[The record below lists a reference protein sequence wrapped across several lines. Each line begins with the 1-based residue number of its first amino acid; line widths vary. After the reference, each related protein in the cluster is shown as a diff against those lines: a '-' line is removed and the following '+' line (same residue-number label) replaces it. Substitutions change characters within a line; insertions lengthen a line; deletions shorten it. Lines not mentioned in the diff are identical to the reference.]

1 MVKAIVTGAGGKMGG
16 RIISLISAMEDIKV
30 VGAVE
35 VAGHPII
42 GRDVGQAL
50 GLGKTGVLVCDKLA
64 DCIDQA
70 DVVID
75 FTNHEASLNYLKI
88 ASEKN
93 RSYCHRFH
101 RIYS

>member
-1 MVKAIVTGAGGKMGG
+1 M
-16 RIISLISAMEDIKV
+16 
-30 VGAVE
+30 
-35 VAGHPII
+35 
-42 GRDVGQAL
+42 
-50 GLGKTGVLVCDKLA
+50 GKTGILVCDKLA

-93 RSYCHRFH
+93 RAIVIGSTGFTAGEMKDNQ
-101 RIYS
+101 RIGEKNTLCVDSQYECRRKCDVESS